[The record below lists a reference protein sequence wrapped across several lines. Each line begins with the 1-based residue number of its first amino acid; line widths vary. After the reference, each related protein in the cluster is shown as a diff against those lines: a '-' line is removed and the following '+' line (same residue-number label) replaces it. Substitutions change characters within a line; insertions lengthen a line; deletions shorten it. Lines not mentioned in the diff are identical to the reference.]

1 MPRITTRNN
10 KNYKSLG
17 IFLRRQ
23 NIINP
28 YALTSLLIEKFVL
41 CEKPGWQIIDR
52 EELIERKIIS
62 QDEFFKSWRYDITNK
77 GILKCGASLEELKS
91 NQSCYK
97 ANLFKPGK
105 LIELYI
111 ERAIMEF
118 MPSRLE
124 LISDKFE
131 ELDNRIDFID
141 DKFDDK
147 INNLE
152 TKVEKLT
159 NLIMKI
165 LPPDT
170 VKRRELIKDN
180 LNDLEKC
187 ALLLKDYNP
196 NI

>member
-1 MPRITTRNN
+1 MPRIATRNN

-23 NIINP
+23 KIINP
-28 YALTSLLIEKFVL
+28 YALTSLLIDKFVL

-77 GILKCGASLEELKS
+77 GILKCGASVEELKS

-105 LIELYI
+105 LIEIYI

-131 ELDNRIDFID
+131 AIDNRFENVDE
-141 DKFDDK
+141 K

-152 TKVEKLT
+152 NKVDKLT
-159 NLIMKI
+159 DLLLMTN
-165 LPPDT
+165 PPDT
-170 VKRRELIKDN
+170 LKRRELIKDN

-196 NI
+196 NF